1 VSASRIRAAL
11 GPAAILLAITAGL
24 AAANVG
30 SATPWRHLYLV
41 PVVLAGIRFG
51 VAGGLVAAL
60 GAVLAFG
67 PFVLREIEGHGP
79 TWVAAEGIVTLVVLA
94 VSGAAVGSLA
104 ARARRQR
111 ERYDTLRAVQRAL
124 ADPAPL
130 DRTAARLASVL
141 TERLRVDVAGLVLDD
156 GRVVVGADHVDP
168 RSAAAYVVAH
178 REPVFVIDAGTGSR
192 ARRVVVVPLTS
203 TDGTVGALAVERL
216 GDFSREE
223 RDALVGFGAAL
234 GLALDN
240 ARLAA
245 RQRRFAEELE
255 QKVSQATARLAEMDR
270 LKSDFVALASHE
282 LRTPLTAL
290 QGFSELL
297 ATRPFA
303 PAEVRRLAD
312 IMRAE
317 IERLGRIV
325 SDFLDL
331 ARLER
336 GLTPSIRRAVLD
348 PVPLIT
354 AAVELFR
361 RTRTS
366 HRLELHVD
374 GALPHVDADADALD
388 RVLKNLIGNALKY
401 SPPGSCVRVRARATE
416 GVVAVDVED
425 EGPGIPPEER
435 ARIFEPYY
443 RMRDTAALGHGTGLG
458 LSVVKSLVEAHGGT
472 VHADAAPGTGTR
484 MTVMLPALP

>member
-1 VSASRIRAAL
+1 VSAARVRRAL
-11 GPAAILLAITAGL
+11 LPAAILIGVTAAL
-24 AAANVG
+24 AAADVAP
-30 SATPWRHLYLV
+30 ATPWRHLYLV
-41 PVVLAGIRFG
+41 PVVLAGLRFG

-60 GAVLAFG
+60 AAVLAFG

-79 TWVAAEGIVTLVVLA
+79 TRAAAEGIVTLMVLA

-104 ARARRQR
+104 ARAQRQR
-111 ERYDTLRAVQRAL
+111 ERYDTLRAVQRTL

-130 DRTAARLASVL
+130 DSTVRRLAAVL
-141 TERLRVDVAGLVLDD
+141 TQRLRVDAVGLVLDD
-156 GRVVVGADHVDP
+156 GRVMAGAGRVDP
-168 RSAAAYVVAH
+168 RSVAAYVLAN
-178 REPVFVIDAGTGSR
+178 REPVFVVDAGTDSR
-192 ARRVVVVPLTS
+192 ARRVVAVPLTS
-203 TDGTVGALAVERL
+203 ADESVGVLALERL

-255 QKVSQATARLAEMDR
+255 QKVGEATARLAEMDR
-270 LKSDFVALASHE
+270 LKSSFVALASHE

-297 ATRPFA
+297 AMRPFA
-303 PAEVRRLAD
+303 PAEVRRLAE
-312 IMRAE
+312 IMRGE

-336 GLTPSIRRAVLD
+336 GLAPSIRRTVVD
-348 PVPLIT
+348 PAPLIT

-361 RTRTS
+361 RTRTT

-401 SPPGSCVRVRARATE
+401 SPPGSCVRVRARSVD

-443 RMRDTAALGHGTGLG
+443 RMRDTAAMGPGTGLG
-458 LSVVKSLVEAHGGT
+458 LSVVKSLIEAHGGT

-484 MTVMLPALP
+484 MTVILPALP

>member
-1 VSASRIRAAL
+1 VTAVQIRPALAHAAML
-11 GPAAILLAITAGL
+11 IAVTAAL
-24 AAANVG
+24 AAADVTPG
-30 SATPWRHLYLV
+30 TPWRHLYLV
-41 PVVLAGIRFG
+41 PVVLAGFRFG
-51 VAGGLVAAL
+51 VAGGFVAAL

-67 PFVLREIEGHGP
+67 PFVLREIEGHGA
-79 TWVAAEGIVTLVVLA
+79 TRAAAEGIITLAVLVV
-94 VSGAAVGSLA
+94 SGTAVGSLA

-111 ERYDTLRAVQRAL
+111 ERYDALRAVQRAL
-124 ADPAPL
+124 ADPATL
-130 DRTAARLASVL
+130 DFTAARLASIL
-141 TERLRVDVAGLVLDD
+141 TERLHVDVAGLVLDD
-156 GRVVVGADHVDP
+156 GRVMAGADHVDP
-168 RSAAAYVVAH
+168 RSVAAYVLTH
-178 REPVFVIDAGTGSR
+178 REPVFVIDAGAGAR

-203 TDGTVGALAVERL
+203 VDETVGALAVERL
-216 GDFSREE
+216 GDFSHEE

-255 QKVSQATARLAEMDR
+255 LKVGQATARLAEMDR

-290 QGFSELL
+290 QGFAELL

-303 PAEVRRLAD
+303 PAEVRRLAE
-312 IMRAE
+312 IMRGE

-336 GLTPSIRRAVLD
+336 GLAPSLRRAVLD
-348 PVPLIT
+348 PTPVIA

-388 RVLKNLIGNALKY
+388 RVLKNLIANALKY
-401 SPPGSCVRVRARATE
+401 SPPGTCVRVRARAAG
-416 GVVAVDVED
+416 GVVTVDVED
-425 EGPGIPPEER
+425 EGSGIPPEER

-443 RMRDTAALGHGTGLG
+443 RTRGTAALGPGTGLG

-472 VHADAAPGTGTR
+472 VQADAAPGAGTR

>member
-1 VSASRIRAAL
+1 VRPARGRTALLAAL
-11 GPAAILLAITAGL
+11 LVVAVTAGL
-24 AAANVG
+24 AAADA
-30 SATPWRHLYLV
+30 SPSTPWRHLYLV
-41 PVVLAGIRFG
+41 PVLVAGLRFG

-79 TWVAAEGIVTLVVLA
+79 TRAAIEGAVTLAVLA
-94 VSGAAVGSLA
+94 LAGTLVGSLS
-104 ARARRQR
+104 ARAQHQR
-111 ERYDTLRAVQRAL
+111 ERYETLRAVQRAL
-124 ADPAPL
+124 AEPVALADIAG
-130 DRTAARLASVL
+130 RLAAVL
-141 TERLRVDVAGLVLDD
+141 ARRLGVDAAGLVLDE
-156 GRVVVGADHVDP
+156 GRVVAGADHLEP
-168 RSAAAYVVAH
+168 RSLAAHVLAR
-178 REPVFVIDAGTGSR
+178 REPVFVIDAGTDAR
-192 ARRVVVVPLTS
+192 ARRVVAVPLTS
-203 TDGTVGALAVERL
+203 GGETVGVLAVERL
-216 GDFSREE
+216 GDVSREE
-223 RDALVGFGAAL
+223 RDALVGVGAAI

-255 QKVSQATARLAEMDR
+255 QKVGEATARLAEMDR
-270 LKSDFVALASHE
+270 LKSGFVALASHE

-303 PAEVRRLAD
+303 PSEVRRLAE
-312 IMRAE
+312 IMRGE

-336 GLTPSIRRAVLD
+336 GLPPALRRAILD
-348 PVPLIT
+348 PAPLIG

-361 RTRTS
+361 RTRTT
-366 HRLELHVD
+366 HRLELHVE
-374 GALPHVDADADALD
+374 GVLPRVDADADALD

-401 SPPGSCVRVRARATE
+401 SPPGSCVRVRARATD
-416 GVVAVDVED
+416 GIVAVDVED
-425 EGPGIPPEER
+425 EGPGIPPHER
-435 ARIFEPYY
+435 ARVFEPYY
-443 RMRDTAALGHGTGLG
+443 RVRDTAALGPGTGLG
-458 LSVVKSLVEAHGGT
+458 LSVVKSIVEAHGGS
-472 VHADAAPGTGTR
+472 VCADAAPGTGTR